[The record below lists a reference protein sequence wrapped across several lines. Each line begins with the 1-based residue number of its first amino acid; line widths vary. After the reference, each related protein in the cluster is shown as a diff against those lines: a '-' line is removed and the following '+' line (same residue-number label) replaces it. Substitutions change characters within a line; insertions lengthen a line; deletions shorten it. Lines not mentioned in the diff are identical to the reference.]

1 MTDKQLDPR
10 KLLGFDQLADGAPD
24 ATTTARLL
32 TKVGTELTGQ
42 ERAPVETEERAH

>member
-10 KLLGFDQLADGAPD
+10 KLLGFDQLADEAPE

-32 TKVGTELTGQ
+32 TKVGNEIAEQ
-42 ERAPVETEERAH
+42 ERAPIAKEELAR